1 MIDFHCHLDLYPDPH
16 SVARECAA
24 RGLYVLSV
32 TTTPSAWA
40 GTAAL
45 APEAARIRT
54 ALGLHPQ
61 IAHERKGELPL
72 FDRLLPKVR
81 YVGEIGLDGA
91 PEYKRHWQDQ
101 VLVFTHIIDSCTRS
115 NGRILSIHS
124 RRAAKPVLDVL
135 EAHPGAGTAILHW
148 FSGTQ
153 RELAR
158 AINLD
163 CWFSVGPAML
173 AGDKGRALAAKMP
186 RDRILTESDG
196 PFAQLEGR
204 AALPWDSERA
214 VAILASLWAEP
225 ETAAREQLIANL
237 RRLGSAD
244 SAARLPGTPIH
255 SCR

>member
-16 SVARECAA
+16 AIARECVA
-24 RGLYVLSV
+24 RGLYILSV

-45 APEAARIRT
+45 AHEAPRIRT

-72 FDRLLPKVR
+72 LERLLPDVR
-81 YVGEIGLDGA
+81 YVGEIGLDGG

-101 VLVFTHIIDSCTRS
+101 VFVFT
-115 NGRILSIHS
+115 RILELCAGVGGRVLTIHS
-124 RRAAKPVLDVL
+124 RRAAVSVLDAL
-135 EAHPGAGTAILHW
+135 EAHPGAGTPILHW

-158 AINLD
+158 AVDLD

-173 AGDKGRALAAKMP
+173 ASEKGRALAAKMP
-186 RDRILTESDG
+186 RDRLLTETDG
-196 PFAQLEGR
+196 PFAQLEGST
-204 AALPWDSERA
+204 ALPWDAERA
-214 VAILASLWAEP
+214 IALLADMWTEP
-225 ETAAREQLIANL
+225 ETAVRDRLATNL
-237 RRLGSAD
+237 RRLGTA
-244 SAARLPGTPIH
+244 
-255 SCR
+255 